1 MKSKFENFFQISTQ
15 NGLECGD
22 LKSLPFLMICIVQV
36 LSQHILRFLYK
47 KCFQL
52 SNKTKYSTKKFLL
65 ICNDLKNEL
74 KVNKLIL
81 KNSSSN
87 SLLKDLNLT
96 LCHREIVLRND
107 SWFDAYNFQI

>member
-1 MKSKFENFFQISTQ
+1 
-15 NGLECGD
+15 
-22 LKSLPFLMICIVQV
+22 MICIVQV

-47 KCFQL
+47 QFFQL
-52 SNKTKYSTKKFLL
+52 SNKTKHSTKKFLL

-107 SWFDAYNFQI
+107 SWFDAYNFQIWR